1 MVHGTIGGKKLFRTP
16 LSTHKKGNKSHP
28 LLKKKGNKSHP
39 LLKKYSNIFCL
50 NLIALPSLA
59 EFPAVATATS
69 VSFPA
74 G

>member
-1 MVHGTIGGKKLFRTP
+1 MVQEGEKNCLGLPKVHTKKEVNRT
-16 LSTHKKGNKSHP
+16 LS
-28 LLKKKGNKSHP
+28 LKKNQ
-39 LLKKYSNIFCL
+39 NIFCL